1 MMPIWHLASL
11 GREAT
16 LLSVAVALPVLVVA
30 AIVGF
35 VVAAFQAASQVQD
48 PTLSHLPRMLAVAA
62 ALLIL
67 GPWMGSEI
75 AHFAERV
82 FLAAAS
88 TSLH

>member
-1 MMPIWHLASL
+1 MPIWHLAAF

-16 LLSVAVALPVLVVA
+16 LLSVAVVLPVLVVA
-30 AIVGF
+30 AVVGM

-48 PTLSHLPRMLAVAA
+48 PTLSHLPRMLAVAV
-62 ALLIL
+62 ALLVL
-67 GPWMGSEI
+67 GPWMGSEV

-88 TSLH
+88 TSLP